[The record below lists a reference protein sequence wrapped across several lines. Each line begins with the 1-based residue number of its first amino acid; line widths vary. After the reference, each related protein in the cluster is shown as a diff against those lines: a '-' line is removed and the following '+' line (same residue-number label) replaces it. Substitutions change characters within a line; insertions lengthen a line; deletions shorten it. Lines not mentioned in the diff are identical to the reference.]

1 MPLPKHKEQ
10 PRQEQLQLELPD
22 YSQAYLEWK
31 RKQEQKKEANEE
43 TVVIIDIY

>member
-1 MPLPKHKEQ
+1 MQPPKHKEPQ
-10 PRQEQLQLELPD
+10 QIQLELPD

-31 RKQEQKKEANEE
+31 RKQDQAEKEKDE

>member
-1 MPLPKHKEQ
+1 MNLPKPSKEPQ
-10 PRQEQLQLELPD
+10 QIQLELPD

-31 RKQEQKKEANEE
+31 RKQEQKDEQKDE

>member
-1 MPLPKHKEQ
+1 MQLPKKQ
-10 PRQEQLQLELPD
+10 QEPHQIQLELPD

-31 RKQEQKKEANEE
+31 RKQEQKDEQKDE